1 MPKMMLKNL
10 KEATCPSSIGISVPV
25 HDVDSMQGLSEVF
38 VQQTALDALEL
49 REALQQKWKLCLSK
63 SPEQFRT
70 VRIKDP
76 PCPGY
81 GIFYV

>member
-1 MPKMMLKNL
+1 
-10 KEATCPSSIGISVPV
+10 
-25 HDVDSMQGLSEVF
+25 MQGLSEVF